1 MFCKN
6 CGKEIAD
13 KAVVCTNCG
22 CEVKA
27 KKSKKKLFII
37 IGVVFVIMCIAIGS
51 SSTETTGGTD
61 ATVGSGEN
69 KVTETTV
76 PDEFSGKK
84 PVSFSATVEDNIIG
98 VPEVK
103 VHTENK
109 TKKDIAAI
117 QYYFIGYDVYGEEI
131 ETIFTNNRLPDDE
144 GIKANGSSTR
154 AWQLL
159 DDGVKTGELYIYSV
173 YFADGSEWGDKEAS
187 VTNIKKYGLKVNVEQ

>member
-22 CEVKA
+22 CAVKQ

-37 IGVVFVIMCIAIGS
+37 LAVVFVVMCIAIGS
-51 SSTETTGGTD
+51 SSTESSGGTD
-61 ATVGSGEN
+61 VTDGSVDS

-103 VHTENK
+103 IHTENK
-109 TKKDIAAI
+109 TDKEIAAI
-117 QYYFIGYDVYGEEI
+117 QYYFIGYDVYGEEV
-131 ETIFTNNRLPDDE
+131 ETIFTSNRLSDDE
-144 GIKANGSSTR
+144 GINANGSSTR

-159 DDGVKTGELYIYSV
+159 DDGVKTGELYLYSV

-187 VTNIKKYGLKVNVEQ
+187 VTNIKKYGIKVNVEQ

>member
-1 MFCKN
+1 MVCKN

-22 CEVKA
+22 CAVKP

-37 IGVVFVIMCIAIGS
+37 IAVVFVVMCIAIGS
-51 SSTETTGGTD
+51 SGTETGGTE
-61 ATVGSGEN
+61 ATDGSADS

-103 VHTENK
+103 IHTENK
-109 TKKDIAAI
+109 TDKDIAAI
-117 QYYFIGYDVYGEEI
+117 QYYFIGYDVYGEEV
-131 ETIFTNNRLPDDE
+131 ETIFTSNRLSDDE
-144 GIKANGSSTR
+144 GIRANSSSTR

-159 DDGVKTGELYIYSV
+159 DDGVKTGELYLYSV
-173 YFADGSEWGDKEAS
+173 YFTDGSEWGDKEAS

>member
-1 MFCKN
+1 MYCKN

-22 CEVKA
+22 CAVKP
-27 KKSKKKLFII
+27 KKSKKKLILII
-37 IGVVFVIMCIAIGS
+37 VAVFVVLMIAIGS
-51 SSTETTGGTD
+51 SGTETTDGTD
-61 ATVGSGEN
+61 ATDGSAES

-76 PDEFSGKK
+76 PEEFSGKK

-103 VHTENK
+103 IHTENK
-109 TKKDIAAI
+109 TEKDIAAI
-117 QYYFIGYDVYGEEI
+117 QYYFIGYDVYGEET
-131 ETIFTNNRLPDDE
+131 ETIFTSNRLSDDE
-144 GIKANGSSTR
+144 GIKAKGSSTR

-159 DDGVKTGELYIYSV
+159 DDGVKTGELYLYSV